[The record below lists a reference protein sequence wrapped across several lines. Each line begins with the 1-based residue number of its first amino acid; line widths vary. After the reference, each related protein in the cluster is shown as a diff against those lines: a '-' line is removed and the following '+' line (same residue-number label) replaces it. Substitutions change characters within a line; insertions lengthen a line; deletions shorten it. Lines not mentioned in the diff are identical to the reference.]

1 MNKKEIISNY
11 YKNLKDKEIVCYFTN
26 KLMSNNELVLTREDG
41 TFNMINKKLVDRLS
55 LNLLLN
61 GYFLTYINKKDE
73 GKIILSIY
81 PFVLPKKEDYKNVP
95 NTFNK
100 YIFMVSDFKSASKSV
115 AEELFYRLINGFEN
129 GIVIRKDM
137 MLYKYVN
144 ETTLCYL
151 DDYCKKSGYSLVDFR
166 FSDGLFIKCESKEKK
181 LKYDKKF

>member
-41 TFNMINKKLVDRLS
+41 IFSMINKKLVDRLS

-61 GYFLTYINKKDE
+61 GYSLTYINKKYE

-81 PFVLPKKEDYKNVP
+81 PLMLPKKEDYKNVL
-95 NTFNK
+95 NIINK

-115 AEELFYRLINGFEN
+115 AEELFYHLINSFEN

-151 DDYCKKSGYSLVDFR
+151 DD
-166 FSDGLFIKCESKEKK
+166 
-181 LKYDKKF
+181 

>member
-26 KLMSNNELVLTREDG
+26 KLMSNNALVLTREDG

-61 GYFLTYINKKDE
+61 GYSLTYINKKDE

-81 PFVLPKKEDYKNVP
+81 PLMLPKKENYRNVP
-95 NTFNK
+95 YTFNK

-115 AEELFYRLINGFEN
+115 SEKLFYHLINSFEN

-166 FSDGLFIKCESKEKK
+166 FSDGLFIKCENKEKK